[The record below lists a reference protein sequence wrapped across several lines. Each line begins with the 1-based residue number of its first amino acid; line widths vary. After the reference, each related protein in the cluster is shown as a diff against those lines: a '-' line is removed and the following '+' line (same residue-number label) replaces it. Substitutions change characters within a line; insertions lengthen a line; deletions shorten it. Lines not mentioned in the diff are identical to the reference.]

1 MMKLLIVLLNLAF
14 SINAIAAEKVTLPDG
29 RTGYFFE
36 EDKGRKLLEIVDVDI
51 PKYKQII
58 KLQERQIKTQKE
70 LLKLKD
76 EKIKVQE
83 DIAKKWKNNFEDISK
98 RLSKMNDDEKFET
111 YMDMGIFIMGTIVGS
126 GLMYS
131 SSLLVSNT
139 IK

>member
-1 MMKLLIVLLNLAF
+1 MMRLPIVLLSLAF
-14 SINAIAAEKVTLPDG
+14 SVNAIAAEKITLPNG

-36 EDKGRKLLEIVDVDI
+36 IEKGRKLLEIVDVDV
-51 PKYKQII
+51 PEYKQTI
-58 KLQERQIKTQKE
+58 KLQEKQIKALEE
-70 LLKLKD
+70 LLELKD

-83 DIAKKWKNNFEDISK
+83 DIAKKWKENFEDMSK
-98 RLSKMNDDEKFET
+98 RLSEMNDDEQFEA
-111 YMDMGIFIMGTIVGS
+111 YMDMGIFLIGTIVGG